1 MVAQI
6 VFYANALL
14 MLTASI
20 MMIVTR
26 HPVRAA
32 LFLILNFFCAS
43 ILWMLAQAEFLS
55 LALIFVYVGAVMT
68 LFLFVVMMLNIDLE
82 PLKEG
87 FVKYLPI
94 AIITVVV
101 FAGLLILGFSKHHF
115 AFASTTLPQHSG
127 DYNNVTA
134 MGYALYT
141 KYLYPFEIA
150 AVILLVAIVAAISL
164 AFHGRKPGTKAQNI
178 AKQHATTKADR
189 LKIINLKADKS

>member
-1 MVAQI
+1 MIIQI
-6 VFYANALL
+6 IFFANALL
-14 MLTASI
+14 MILASI

-32 LFLILNFFCAS
+32 LFLILNFFCAA
-43 ILWMLAQAEFLS
+43 ILWMLCQAEFLS

-87 FVKYLPI
+87 FVKYLPFGLI
-94 AIITVVV
+94 VMVL
-101 FAGLLILGFSKHHF
+101 FAGMLILAFSHQHF
-115 AFASTTLPQHSG
+115 ALAGEHIANQAAG
-127 DYNNVTA
+127 YNNVKV

-141 KYLYPFEIA
+141 TYVYPFEIA

-164 AFHGRKPGTKAQNI
+164 AFHGRKPGTKSQDISAQHS
-178 AKQHATTKADR
+178 ATKAAR
-189 LKIINLKADKS
+189 LKIVNIEAKKP